1 MDPSVALL
9 IGAGILIIG
18 FIADMVHDKFGI
30 PAILVLIFLGALFGP
45 ILQILPREPLI
56 TLAPYFAA
64 LTLAIVLFEAGI
76 SFPSSRGLSEAP
88 RALLYAFFTI
98 SFSTLFT
105 AIALMI
111 ILNLSP
117 LEAALLGVTV
127 GGTSSA
133 VIIPLVSRMKV
144 SSFARNML
152 TFESVLTDGLV
163 IVVAMLL
170 LRLIA
175 LPGSAITP
183 EMISREIIGALVIS
197 AIVGVAAAFLVAKLI
212 PSIHGRVYGDI
223 LILGL
228 LIFVY
233 AASEQVGGSGA
244 LTAFISGIALR
255 NITLLSSWGA
265 ALKGSH
271 EPGVREAEAGSGS
284 RPLSLG
290 WYSKRFYAQLSF
302 LMRTYFFAFLGMIF
316 YAPNLTM
323 CLIGFF
329 LTALLIFARA
339 ISTTIICFRTD
350 ASEID
355 RFSMSFLCAR
365 GLSAA
370 VLASILTTY
379 NLSLSGIAEQL
390 IAQVIIYT
398 SVISA
403 AAAYVTGST
412 RFRRIFS

>member
-30 PAILVLIFLGALFGP
+30 PDILVLIFLGALFAP

-76 SFPSSRGLSEAP
+76 NFPSSGGLSEAP

-117 LEAALLGVTV
+117 LKAALLGVTV

-133 VIIPLVSRMKV
+133 VIIPLFSRMKV
-144 SSFARNML
+144 SNFARNML

-170 LRLIA
+170 LRLIV

-197 AIVGVAAAFLVAKLI
+197 AIVGVVAAFLVAKLI

-255 NITLLSSWGA
+255 NITLLSS
-265 ALKGSH
+265 
-271 EPGVREAEAGSGS
+271 
-284 RPLSLG
+284 
-290 WYSKRFYAQLSF
+290 
-302 LMRTYFFAFLGMIF
+302 
-316 YAPNLTM
+316 
-323 CLIGFF
+323 
-329 LTALLIFARA
+329 
-339 ISTTIICFRTD
+339 
-350 ASEID
+350 
-355 RFSMSFLCAR
+355 
-365 GLSAA
+365 
-370 VLASILTTY
+370 
-379 NLSLSGIAEQL
+379 
-390 IAQVIIYT
+390 
-398 SVISA
+398 
-403 AAAYVTGST
+403 
-412 RFRRIFS
+412 